1 MTAASF
7 CAPAGILFPSKLDG
21 SIDCFV
27 IQGDSLESGLAAG
40 LFPGAAAA
48 NKRLA
53 LPACPP
59 PHAAKMNVVKM
70 ESPLGSTPNSAE
82 SSTIYAASSPPLY
95 AHERSHPLYS
105 LDASAVA
112 ADGAGG
118 FRTRRGYDD
127 YVDDDD
133 GDDDDRALYSP
144 ASARSGVRLVDG
156 HQRSLSNGNSS
167 VVSSGLGIH
176 SVGDDRDSSTAS
188 PTTTDG
194 QPQKKKQKRNK
205 PTLSCFECV
214 ERKTKACHVY
224 VFICACSVT
233 PSLRRSRRK
242 PSRVRLLTS
251 LGIPSH
257 PIPSFCSNPFL
268 FNTDTTGFGCWQPD
282 PN

>member
-7 CAPAGILFPSKLDG
+7 CAPASILFPSKLDG

-82 SSTIYAASSPPLY
+82 SSTIYAASSLPLY

-105 LDASAVA
+105 LDASAVT
-112 ADGAGG
+112 ADGIGG

-127 YVDDDD
+127 YVDGDD

-144 ASARSGVRLVDG
+144 ASAKSDVRLVDG

-167 VVSSGLGIH
+167 VVSSRLGIH
-176 SVGDDRDSSTAS
+176 SAGDDRDSSTAS

-214 ERKTKACHVY
+214 ERKTKACLCIHLRVLRH
-224 VFICACSVT
+224 SVT
-233 PSLRRSRRK
+233 PPQPAEAK
-242 PSRVRLLTS
+242 PGPTIDESWHS
-251 LGIPSH
+251 IPSY
-257 PIPSFCSNPFL
+257 PILLLKPL
-268 FNTDTTGFGCWQPD
+268 FVNTDRTGFGCWQPG